1 MSRNNNLKLKMA
13 SITLLST
20 LTMSTVMQAYP
31 VVLQWNY
38 EQGLVHA
45 DNVSDDQVLADWTIQ
60 ANGQTLRLV
69 DSSFIGALLN
79 SPAGDGKTL
88 AQVTGKTASTLK
100 ISDLSKLTAVDLSTS
115 AFSTIGATV
124 SADYSKYGYNGF
136 WVSTQGGA
144 EIETPMAS
152 ALFYALSKANNAT
165 SLDVAG
171 LFQTPGQVGYNGFG
185 KALAAMIDNA
195 KTFSTNAT
203 LNANS
208 GNLTTIFP
216 KLTSLDISYTGFKDA
231 NDAQNWSWFNSQT
244 DVKVYVGSSGT
255 WISDWLNGGGTGVR
269 QAAENKAKSAAM
281 SMAVEAVTKAGL
293 SLADWRRTMQ
303 VI

>member
-31 VVLQWNY
+31 VVLQWSY

-115 AFSTIGATV
+115 AF
-124 SADYSKYGYNGF
+124 
-136 WVSTQGGA
+136 
-144 EIETPMAS
+144 
-152 ALFYALSKANNAT
+152 
-165 SLDVAG
+165 
-171 LFQTPGQVGYNGFG
+171 
-185 KALAAMIDNA
+185 
-195 KTFSTNAT
+195 
-203 LNANS
+203 
-208 GNLTTIFP
+208 
-216 KLTSLDISYTGFKDA
+216 
-231 NDAQNWSWFNSQT
+231 
-244 DVKVYVGSSGT
+244 
-255 WISDWLNGGGTGVR
+255 
-269 QAAENKAKSAAM
+269 
-281 SMAVEAVTKAGL
+281 
-293 SLADWRRTMQ
+293 
-303 VI
+303 